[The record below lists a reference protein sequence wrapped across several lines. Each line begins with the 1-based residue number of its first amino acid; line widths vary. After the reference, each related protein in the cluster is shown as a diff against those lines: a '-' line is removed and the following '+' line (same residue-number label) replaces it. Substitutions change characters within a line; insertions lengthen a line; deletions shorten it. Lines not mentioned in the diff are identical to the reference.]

1 MLPCEVSLPGG
12 ERTMRAVRRIC
23 VAVKDLSESAL
34 AVDLVKAMNIDGV
47 QVRVVHV
54 CVQENFGRARFSIEQ
69 PEEASFI
76 VESALS
82 DFLRAGIAV
91 QGKVCHAAVGKAS
104 EAIVDDATAWGA
116 AAIVLGHSHR
126 GKLGFRLRGNVVQRL
141 LRSSPCRVIVAASEA
156 VRGAD
161 APEREQVA

>member
-1 MLPCEVSLPGG
+1 
-12 ERTMRAVRRIC
+12 MRAVRKIC

-54 CVQENFGRARFSIEQ
+54 CENFGRARFSPEQ

-91 QGKVCHAAVGKAS
+91 QGKVCHALVGKSKAS

-116 AAIVLGHSHR
+116 DAIVLGHSHR
-126 GKLGFRLRGNVVQRL
+126 GKLGFRLRGNVVQRV
-141 LRSSPCRVIVAASEA
+141 LRSPPCRVIVAASVA
-156 VRGAD
+156 ARGAD
-161 APEREQVA
+161 APAREQVA